1 MTRAP
6 CSRAIWTAALPT
18 PLPAP
23 ITSTSSPGRTR
34 ARVTSMCHAVRNT
47 SGTAAACSHGRFSG
61 YGRQFTAGT
70 HTASA

>member
-6 CSRAIWTAALPT
+6 WSRAICTAALPT

-34 ARVTSMCHAVRNT
+34 ARVTSMCHAVVNT
-47 SGTAAACSHGRFSG
+47 SGTAAASSHVRFSG
-61 YGRQFTAGT
+61 NDRQFAAGT
-70 HTASA
+70 VTSSA